1 MRFPF
6 HWYDRLTDHPFCQ
19 YQIYYAG
26 TLLKTTGL
34 NDHDASL
41 VSGFL
46 FTWFFVASFI
56 PWFLIDRVGR
66 RPLLLVCISLMA
78 CTFAAQAGLIW
89 KVETTGSKT
98 AGAAATAVLF
108 LYMGLFTTG
117 FQAVVWVYP
126 SEILPLNMR
135 SKGSSISTAA
145 NWICNFAIVEMTPS
159 AVANIGYKFYIIFAI
174 LNALWV
180 PVIYFMFPV
189 STRVPASSSAY
200 RLTCCFFLFSGDI
213 STQLRIRRP
222 IVRCANGTYHAGCQ
236 E

>member
-1 MRFPF
+1 M
-6 HWYDRLTDHPFCQ
+6 
-19 YQIYYAG
+19 
-26 TLLKTTGL
+26 
-34 NDHDASL
+34 S
-41 VSGFL
+41 
-46 FTWFFVASFI
+46 
-56 PWFLIDRVGR
+56 
-66 RPLLLVCISLMA
+66 

-89 KVETTGSKT
+89 KVETTGSKG

-126 SEILPLNMR
+126 SEILPLQMR

-180 PVIYFMFPV
+180 PVIYFLCPV
-189 STRVPASSSAY
+189 SRVLSFAMYY
-200 RLTCCFFLFSGDI
+200 R
-213 STQLRIRRP
+213 
-222 IVRCANGTYHAGCQ
+222 
-236 E
+236 